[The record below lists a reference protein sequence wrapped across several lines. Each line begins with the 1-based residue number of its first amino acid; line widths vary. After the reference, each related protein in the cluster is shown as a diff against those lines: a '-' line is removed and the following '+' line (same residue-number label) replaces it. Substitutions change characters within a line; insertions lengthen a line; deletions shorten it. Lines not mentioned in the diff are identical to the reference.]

1 MIIKLIKR
9 FTYKC
14 LNCNTSI
21 GFSIPQI
28 NEPEKMDG
36 LLKCVSDLRCPKC
49 KSNLNV
55 GASDALAAIKEY
67 NDVALQLNHYMEN
80 NVELES

>member
-1 MIIKLIKR
+1 
-9 FTYKC
+9 
-14 LNCNTSI
+14 
-21 GFSIPQI
+21 
-28 NEPEKMDG
+28 MDG